1 MQSKRRRIAAVWIV
15 AAGIMAAL
23 PATAQSMTCPS
34 PHPASGPGVLKESS
48 VQLAETGSY
57 LASSM
62 DANRVP
68 EVVADLRKRYPGVS
82 NAEVENYLVAA
93 YCPEVAKLNGLTMG
107 EQTARV
113 QLFSRQV
120 ETALHTD

>member
-1 MQSKRRRIAAVWIV
+1 MQAKQRQILAVMIV
-15 AAGIMAAL
+15 AATITSGL
-23 PATAQSMTCPS
+23 PASARSMTCPS
-34 PHPASGPGVLKESS
+34 PHPDSGPGVMKASS

-57 LASSM
+57 LASSA
-62 DANRVP
+62 DPNRVP
-68 EVVADLRKRYPGVS
+68 EVIVDLRKRYPSVS

-93 YCPEVAKLNGLTMG
+93 YCPEVAKLNGLTEG